1 MEAIVIAG
9 SPASGKTVAAGAIS
23 RILGVPLVGGTDIL
37 KQMAIEKGY
46 KPGGEEWW
54 DSSEGMRFLE
64 ERKTN
69 QEFDKETDR
78 RMAEVIKRGNVVTT
92 SYTAPWI
99 IEEGFKVWISA
110 SKETRALRMAKRDH
124 MDLAQATGVIAERDE
139 KNRKLYMALYK
150 IDFGHDTK
158 PFHLVVETDNMTE
171 DQVVNVILD
180 NFKKRNK
187 M

>member
-1 MEAIVIAG
+1 MEAIVLAG
-9 SPASGKTVAAGAIS
+9 SPASGKTVAAVAIS
-23 RILGVPLVGGTDIL
+23 KILGVPLVGGTDIL

-46 KPGGEEWW
+46 KPGGEDWW
-54 DSSEGMRFLE
+54 DKGEGIRFLE

-69 QEFDKETDR
+69 PEFDKETDR
-78 RMAEVIKRGNVVTT
+78 RMAKVIKKGNVVTT
-92 SYTAPWI
+92 SATAPWI
-99 IEEGFKVWISA
+99 IEEGFKVWIAA
-110 SKETRALRMAKRDH
+110 SKETRAVRMAKRDH
-124 MDLAQATGVIAERDE
+124 MELTQAERVIAERDE

-171 DQVVNVILD
+171 DQVVQMILD